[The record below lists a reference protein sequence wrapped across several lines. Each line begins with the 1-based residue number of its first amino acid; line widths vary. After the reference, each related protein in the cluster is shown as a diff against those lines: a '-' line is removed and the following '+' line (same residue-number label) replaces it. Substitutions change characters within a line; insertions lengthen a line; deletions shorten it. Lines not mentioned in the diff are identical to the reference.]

1 MLLAFIG
8 DIHGNLPALKEVL
21 ADAEM
26 NKVEKIYHTG
36 DLIGYGPYPNE
47 VVELIRD
54 KNIEG
59 VLGNYDDGAANN
71 KPTCGCDYKTAKEHE
86 IGAKSLAFTAKS
98 LLPENREY
106 LKNLPNTIKFVIH
119 GKNFLLFHGSPE
131 RLNEYL
137 TPDLFPGRFNKLIE
151 DYPDIDVFVFG
162 HTHYPFYFL
171 HRGRHFLN
179 PGSLGKPKTK
189 DPRAVYAQVEVTYDK
204 LTVNFRPIPYP
215 YDITAAAIRK
225 KGLPEELAQIVSGN
239 IPF

>member
-1 MLLAFIG
+1 MLLAFVG
-8 DIHGNLPALKEVL
+8 DIHGNLPALIEVL

-36 DLIGYGPYPNE
+36 DLIGYGPFPNE
-47 VVELIRD
+47 VVELIRQ

-59 VLGNYDDGAANN
+59 VLGNYDDGAAN
-71 KPTCGCDYKTAKEHE
+71 KRPTCGCDYKTAKEHE
-86 IGAKSLAFTAKS
+86 IGAKSLAFTTKS

-106 LKNLPNTIKFVIH
+106 LKKLPNIVKFEVC

-137 TPDLFPGRFNKLIE
+137 TPDLFPDRFNKLIE
-151 DYPDIDVFVFG
+151 DYPDIEVFVFG

-179 PGSLGKPKTK
+179 PGSTGKPKTK
-189 DPRAVYAQVEVTYDK
+189 DPRAVYALVKVENDN
-204 LTVNFRPIPYP
+204 LTVSFRLVSYP
-215 YDITAAAIRK
+215 YNITAVAISE
-225 KGLPEELAQIVSGN
+225 KGLPEELAQIILGQ
-239 IPF
+239 